1 MARSYSIGVSAAVG
15 SASYPQLAIGHT
27 AATPTIRPKIYE
39 FDFGS
44 HATPADQASE
54 VNITRYT
61 TAAPTGGTTPTA
73 AVLDPG
79 DPAAVAITY
88 ANATGGCTM
97 STVLFTIAVNQRASF
112 RWVAAPGKEFV
123 IPATQYNGAGIQVTA
138 QTTAYNV
145 DDTLY
150 WEE

>member
-1 MARSYSIGVSAAVG
+1 MARSYAINVSAAVG
-15 SASYPQLAIGHT
+15 SNSYPQLAIGHT
-27 AATPTIRPKIYE
+27 VASPTVRPKIFE

-54 VNITRYT
+54 VAITRYT
-61 TAAPTGGTTPTA
+61 TAAPTGGTTPTIG
-73 AVLDPG
+73 VLDPG
-79 DPAAVAITY
+79 DPSAVAVAY

-97 STVLFTIAVNQRASF
+97 STILFMIAVNQRASF

-123 IPATQYNGAGIQVTA
+123 IPATQYNGAGIQVVA
-138 QTTAYNV
+138 QSASYNV